1 VRVRVSPFAPWQAA
15 FAPGTTQLYLKEIQH
30 GQRRNCKR
38 VRTSSERICSPTSH
52 TQPGLQNIGRNVKI
66 AGFRPGKVPTKI
78 VEQYYGAQAYQ
89 DALNEALQR
98 SFYETSQNNNL
109 KVAGTPQFEVKTKDE
124 NADQIEYSATFE
136 VYPEVVIGDLSGVS
150 IERLVY
156 ELTQADVEDTIATL
170 RKQRATFE
178 KVDRAVQA
186 ADRVNIDFTGKIDGK
201 PFQGGEAKDLTV
213 VLGTGN
219 MLANFEAAL
228 IGMKAGQT
236 KAFDMTFPANYHSKD
251 LAGKPVNFTVTLQG
265 VEAAHLPAIDA
276 EFVKAVGITDGDVS
290 KLESEIRNNLARE
303 VKRRLGVRNKNTV
316 MDALL
321 KITDFEVPKVLLE
334 WEVQTLM
341 QQTTED
347 MESRG
352 MKMKGMPLYPD
363 LFKERAEK
371 RVKLG
376 LILAE
381 LMQKNGLKAQPHQVK
396 TMIEDYA
403 NTFDESEQIIR
414 WYAADPKRM
423 LEVENLVV
431 EENVVSWA
439 MSQARVTDKRAVFNE
454 LMGNA

>member
-1 VRVRVSPFAPWQAA
+1 MSSVEIVSA
-15 FAPGTTQLYLKEIQH
+15 LE
-30 GQRRNCKR
+30 RRLNASVPQQYIR
-38 VRTSSERICSPTSH
+38 SQVSAR
-52 TQPGLQNIGRNVKI
+52 LQNIGRNVKI

-98 SFYETSQNNNL
+98 SFYEASKNNNL

-136 VYPEVVIGDLSGVS
+136 VYPEVAVGDLSGVS

-170 RKQRATFE
+170 RKQRTTFE
-178 KVDRAVQA
+178 KVDRVVQA

-201 PFQGGEAKDLTV
+201 SFQGGEAKDLTV
-213 VLGTGN
+213 VLGAGN
-219 MLANFEAAL
+219 MLADFEAAL
-228 IGMKAGQT
+228 VGMKAGQT
-236 KAFDMTFPANYHSKD
+236 KSFEMTFPADYHSKD
-251 LAGKPVNFTVTLQG
+251 LAEKPVNFAVTLQG
-265 VEAAHLPAIDA
+265 VEAAHLPAINA
-276 EFVKAVGITDGDVS
+276 EFVKAVGIADGDVS
-290 KLESEIRNNLARE
+290 KLESEIRHNLARE

-352 MKMKGMPLYPD
+352 MKMKGMPLHPD
-363 LFKERAEK
+363 LFRERAEK

-381 LMQKNGLKAQPHQVK
+381 LMQKHGLEAQPQQVK

-403 NTFDESEQIIR
+403 QTFDESEQIIR

-423 LEVENLVV
+423 LEVENMVL

-439 MSQARVTDKRAVFNE
+439 MGQVKVTDKPAVFNE

>member
-1 VRVRVSPFAPWQAA
+1 MSSVETVSALERRLNASVPQQAIRSQVSA
-15 FAPGTTQLYLKEIQH
+15 
-30 GQRRNCKR
+30 R
-38 VRTSSERICSPTSH
+38 
-52 TQPGLQNIGRNVKI
+52 LQNIGRNVKI

-98 SFYETSQNNNL
+98 SFYEASQNNNL

>member
-1 VRVRVSPFAPWQAA
+1 MASVETVSALERRLNASVPQQAILSQVSA
-15 FAPGTTQLYLKEIQH
+15 
-30 GQRRNCKR
+30 R
-38 VRTSSERICSPTSH
+38 
-52 TQPGLQNIGRNVKI
+52 LQNIGRNVKI

-98 SFYETSQNNNL
+98 SFYEASQNNNL

-439 MSQARVTDKRAVFNE
+439 MAQAKVTDKPAVFND

>member
-1 VRVRVSPFAPWQAA
+1 MASVETVSALERRLNASVPQQAIRSQVSA
-15 FAPGTTQLYLKEIQH
+15 
-30 GQRRNCKR
+30 R
-38 VRTSSERICSPTSH
+38 
-52 TQPGLQNIGRNVKI
+52 LQNIGRNVKI

-98 SFYETSQNNNL
+98 SFYEASQNNNL

-136 VYPEVVIGDLSGVS
+136 VYPEVAVGDLSGVS

-334 WEVQTLM
+334 GEVQTLM

-352 MKMKGMPLYPD
+352 MKMKGMPLHPD
-363 LFKERAEK
+363 LFTERAEK

-381 LMQKNGLKAQPHQVK
+381 LMQKHGLKAQPQQVK

-403 NTFDESEQIIR
+403 QTFDESEQIIR

-423 LEVENLVV
+423 LEVENLVL

>member
-1 VRVRVSPFAPWQAA
+1 MASVETVSALERRLNASVPQQAILSQVSA
-15 FAPGTTQLYLKEIQH
+15 
-30 GQRRNCKR
+30 R
-38 VRTSSERICSPTSH
+38 
-52 TQPGLQNIGRNVKI
+52 LQNIGRNVKI

-109 KVAGTPQFEVKTKDE
+109 KVAGTPQFEVKTNDE

-136 VYPEVVIGDLSGVS
+136 VYPEVAVGDLSGVS

-201 PFQGGEAKDLTV
+201 SFQGGEAKDLTV

-219 MLANFEAAL
+219 MLADFEAAL

-236 KAFDMTFPANYHSKD
+236 KSFEMTFPADYHSKD
-251 LAGKPVNFTVTLQG
+251 LAENPVNFTVTLQG
-265 VEAAHLPAIDA
+265 VEAAHLPAINA
-276 EFVKAVGITDGDVS
+276 EFVKAVGIADGDVS
-290 KLESEIRNNLARE
+290 KLEGEIRNNLARE

-334 WEVQTLM
+334 GEVQTLM

-352 MKMKGMPLYPD
+352 MKMKGMPLHPD
-363 LFKERAEK
+363 LFTERAEK

-381 LMQKNGLKAQPHQVK
+381 LMQKHGLKAQPQQVK

-403 NTFDESEQIIR
+403 QTFDESEQIIR

-423 LEVENLVV
+423 LEVENLVL

>member
-1 VRVRVSPFAPWQAA
+1 MASVETVSALERRLNASVPQQAIRSQVSA
-15 FAPGTTQLYLKEIQH
+15 
-30 GQRRNCKR
+30 R
-38 VRTSSERICSPTSH
+38 
-52 TQPGLQNIGRNVKI
+52 LQNIGRNVKI

-98 SFYETSQNNNL
+98 SFYEASQNNNL

-219 MLANFEAAL
+219 MLADFEAAL

-236 KAFDMTFPANYHSKD
+236 KSFEMTFPADYHSKD
-251 LAGKPVNFTVTLQG
+251 LAENPVNFTVTLQG
-265 VEAAHLPAIDA
+265 VEAAHLPAINA
-276 EFVKAVGITDGDVS
+276 EFVKAVGIADGDVS
-290 KLESEIRNNLARE
+290 KLEGEIRNNLARE

-334 WEVQTLM
+334 GEVQTLM

-352 MKMKGMPLYPD
+352 MKMKGMPLHPD
-363 LFKERAEK
+363 LFTERAEK

-381 LMQKNGLKAQPHQVK
+381 LMQKHGLKAQPQQVK

-403 NTFDESEQIIR
+403 QTFDESEQIIR

-423 LEVENLVV
+423 LEVENLVL